1 MALAELLG
9 LRVHGKLR
17 LLKQALF
24 IPRFDR
30 ERQDGAVVR
39 LAQESIATLTG
50 KVGYEQVPSHN
61 EVSRKLAAVATN
73 PLAEVLEYIKRD
85 VANLALGNKD
95 NHARNTAVQRRFDGR
110 IGLTP
115 LYDFAPMY
123 MHPDGIARRI
133 RWEGNDGGAPDWG
146 RVLDT
151 VAQDC
156 GLDRAYLAHGLK
168 EMASRLQD
176 VLDQGPALGIEH
188 DVLTFLTPGINRQ
201 AAALAAL

>member
-1 MALAELLG
+1 M
-9 LRVHGKLR
+9 
-17 LLKQALF
+17 
-24 IPRFDR
+24 
-30 ERQDGAVVR
+30 
-39 LAQESIATLTG
+39 
-50 KVGYEQVPSHN
+50 PSHN
-61 EVSRKLAAVATN
+61 EVCRRLAAVATN

-133 RWEGNDGGAPDWG
+133 RWEGNDAGAPDWG

-156 GLDRAYLAHGLK
+156 GLDRPTLAQGLR
-168 EMASRLQD
+168 EMAPKLQA
-176 VLDQGPALGIEH
+176 VLDQGLTMGMEP
-188 DVLTFLTPGINRQ
+188 DVLTFLAPGISRQ
-201 AAALAAL
+201 AAALASL